1 MAKNN
6 KITVEGTT
14 ITILSNEV
22 EDFISLS
29 DIARH
34 QDSQQTDTIAQNW
47 MRNWNTIELLG
58 FWESIYNH
66 DFKRIEFE
74 GFRKLPS

>member
-47 MRNWNTIELLG
+47 MRN
-58 FWESIYNH
+58 
-66 DFKRIEFE
+66 
-74 GFRKLPS
+74 